1 MKGAWRI
8 RELLT
13 TGLPWRNYMANL
25 HRLGTRMLFLWCSWI
40 WMRQRFLI
48 WKVGSFLFTAQLFL
62 LCLKRRKE
70 YWTLYFRSTSF
81 YSNPYTYANIPR
93 MNEWVPF
100 LFQQCNDG
108 YWRMGSV
115 FRRKSNTVVQF
126 ASVIYLPRS
135 TVLRWIWWWL
145 WLVFFA
151 GQWMTVSSTR
161 IVIFFIY
168 VYSMVWAL
176 FPLFGWGGYGKE
188 WIVHS

>member
-1 MKGAWRI
+1 MKNPWIANNRVAMAELHGESPSSWHPNVVFVVQLNLDAAAFPYMESWFLSFYRTVVSAMLEKKKRILNVILSIYKLLLESIHI
-8 RELLT
+8 REH
-13 TGLPWRNYMANL
+13 P
-25 HRLGTRMLFLWCSWI
+25 
-40 WMRQRFLI
+40 
-48 WKVGSFLFTAQLFL
+48 
-62 LCLKRRKE
+62 
-70 YWTLYFRSTSF
+70 
-81 YSNPYTYANIPR
+81 TYER